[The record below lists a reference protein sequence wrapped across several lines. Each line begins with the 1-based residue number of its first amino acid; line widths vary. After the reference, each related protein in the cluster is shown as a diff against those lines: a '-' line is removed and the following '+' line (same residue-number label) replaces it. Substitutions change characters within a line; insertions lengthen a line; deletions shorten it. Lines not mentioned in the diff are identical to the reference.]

1 MHKSVCAQSFSRGAP
16 QIFKKARPSPGREGC
31 FWRKNMHKKLIAVA
45 LAAGFGFTCSANA
58 AFVVVPQQQT
68 AIEQSQHV
76 TQEEYVPSE
85 SDITIGGG
93 YDFTGNQPAAQA
105 AASSAQGYKNGKQ
118 AVSLAEA
125 MQLVAPAGW
134 RGFSDP
140 TLNWNYPVE
149 VNVKG
154 DWRESLRELSA
165 RYNLIF
171 RLNEKTKRMYV
182 ESGPGGIRDNIG
194 DTIHEN
200 LVGELPKPA
209 VYEAVYEGRP
219 FLQIRKGQRVP
230 EALELFLAQHNMK
243 LIWDAGSQPVLRD
256 DVNFNGPIEDIL
268 TELLGPLNY
277 HATIYAPSRTVV
289 VKTLSQS
296 VADMRYDND
305 VHTH

>member
-1 MHKSVCAQSFSRGAP
+1 
-16 QIFKKARPSPGREGC
+16 
-31 FWRKNMHKKLIAVA
+31 
-45 LAAGFGFTCSANA
+45 
-58 AFVVVPQQQT
+58 
-68 AIEQSQHV
+68 
-76 TQEEYVPSE
+76 
-85 SDITIGGG
+85 
-93 YDFTGNQPAAQA
+93 
-105 AASSAQGYKNGKQ
+105 
-118 AVSLAEA
+118 
-125 MQLVAPAGW
+125 
-134 RGFSDP
+134 
-140 TLNWNYPVE
+140 
-149 VNVKG
+149 
-154 DWRESLRELSA
+154 
-165 RYNLIF
+165 
-171 RLNEKTKRMYV
+171 MYV

-200 LVGELPKPA
+200 LFGELPKPS